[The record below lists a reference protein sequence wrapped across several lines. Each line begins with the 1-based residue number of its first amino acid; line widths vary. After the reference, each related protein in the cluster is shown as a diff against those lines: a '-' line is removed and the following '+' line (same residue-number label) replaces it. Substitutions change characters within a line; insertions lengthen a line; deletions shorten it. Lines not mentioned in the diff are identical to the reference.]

1 MIKTQI
7 QIPDDLYHDLKR
19 LAKRKE
25 WSLAETLRRGG
36 EHMLE
41 IYPGQ
46 AMKAQEW
53 TPPPP
58 RHMGWKDLSAE
69 EMHRLALED
78 MESRLP

>member
-19 LAKRKE
+19 LAKGKE

-41 IYPGQ
+41 MYPDQ
-46 AMKAQEW
+46 AMKLQDW

-58 RHMGWKDLSAE
+58 RHVGWKNLSAE

-78 MESRLP
+78 MEARLP